1 MVTKVFQEM
10 KGKVA
15 LVTGATSGIGRASA
29 LLLVRLGIKVV
40 LAGRNEESGKALE
53 KEIISQSGEAVF
65 IKTDVSDVESIK
77 NLMNLTQRSFG
88 IVHYVL
94 NNAGIEGK
102 LGSLAEMEEEDFD
115 EVISI
120 NLKGVWLCLKHQ
132 LQVMAPEGASIVN
145 ISTNITSLGL
155 AGTGV
160 YSASKA
166 GVESLTRVAAIEY
179 GRRGIRVN
187 AICPGA
193 VDTPMI
199 HRIYPDKKGFQ
210 FLVEKNPMGKI
221 ASPEDIANTV
231 LWLFSSMSAHVN
243 GDVIFVDGGSSL
255 TA

>member
-102 LGSLAEMEEEDFD
+102 LGSLAEMEEQDFD
-115 EVISI
+115 EEMLI

-132 LQVMAPEGASIVN
+132 LHLMAWGSKYFHKSYVFRN
-145 ISTNITSLGL
+145 CRYRGL
-155 AGTGV
+155 
-160 YSASKA
+160 
-166 GVESLTRVAAIEY
+166 Y
-179 GRRGIRVN
+179 G
-187 AICPGA
+187 
-193 VDTPMI
+193 
-199 HRIYPDKKGFQ
+199 
-210 FLVEKNPMGKI
+210 
-221 ASPEDIANTV
+221 
-231 LWLFSSMSAHVN
+231 
-243 GDVIFVDGGSSL
+243 
-255 TA
+255 